1 MKITE
6 LTKQDMQEF
15 ADDAKCYLYSYE
27 LIGTKIYATL
37 IAKNTKF
44 KIDLIL
50 TDFDCKMDGDYKK
63 GGEDYFR
70 NIWQSFMFRRFAGD
84 NEYILKWKKYVL
96 KPYKSHSAGI

>member
-1 MKITE
+1 M
-6 LTKQDMQEF
+6 
-15 ADDAKCYLYSYE
+15 Y
-27 LIGTKIYATL
+27 
-37 IAKNTKF
+37 
-44 KIDLIL
+44 
-50 TDFDCKMDGDYKK
+50 GDYKK